1 MRLWDAY
8 GQSTTAPLSGP
19 SEWNW
24 PDAANL
30 KVRKRPFAAGNYGVR
45 LMAYFNGAWQNR
57 DVLAA
62 LGGDGGKKPRGKILK
77 LTDPDVN
84 DSGKMIDALEA
95 MAFPP
100 LSPES
105 KAISAVKSAV
115 LTVPGQGRSAT
126 DVEAN
131 MDLFFRNK
139 ELKPAKGVDCQA
151 HRVRNL

>member
-1 MRLWDAY
+1 MWDAY